1 MYAVANNHP
10 QCVELLLQAGA
21 DITAESESGH
31 NALALAIAKGHVK
44 GMNTVVNDWIII
56 VNQHQLW

>member
-1 MYAVANNHP
+1 MLYAVASNHP

-31 NALALAIAKGHVK
+31 NALALAIALGHVK
-44 GMNTVVNDWIII
+44 GIFEKNCLFHV
-56 VNQHQLW
+56 